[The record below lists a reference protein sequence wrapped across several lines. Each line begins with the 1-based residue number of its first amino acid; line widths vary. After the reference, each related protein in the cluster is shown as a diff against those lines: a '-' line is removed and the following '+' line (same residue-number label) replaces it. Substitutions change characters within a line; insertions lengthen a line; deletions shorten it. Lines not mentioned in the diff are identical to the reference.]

1 MVGNHATCCVVL
13 CCEQLELEEETDERE
28 REKKKK
34 KKSGVQAQEENED
47 SDQGWELEELSAET
61 SKHTVTCSTSKLQAP
76 VKIRKKRLQRGVE

>member
-1 MVGNHATCCVVL
+1 MRRAVL
-13 CCEQLELEEETDERE
+13 YYAVSNWSWKKKQTRERE
-28 REKKKK
+28 REKKK